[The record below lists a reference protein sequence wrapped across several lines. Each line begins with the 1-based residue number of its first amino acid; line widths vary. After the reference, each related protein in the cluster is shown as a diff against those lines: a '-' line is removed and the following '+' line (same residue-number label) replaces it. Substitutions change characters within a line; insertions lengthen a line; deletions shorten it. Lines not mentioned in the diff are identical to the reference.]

1 VVVRIDAVMLSLHAN
16 AGQAAHIAIFSRPDY
31 GRGEMCMNV
40 NEKKSIQA
48 VRKDA
53 QGRNIAFRLSSRE
66 EIDYHE
72 AIDLALN
79 GQIENV
85 NAFRGKDGDYHLRS
99 NADGNPNNN
108 LDNLPTF

>member
-1 VVVRIDAVMLSLHAN
+1 MSSLDAK
-16 AGQAAHIAIFSRPDY
+16 AGQAAHIALLSRPDY
-31 GRGEMCMNV
+31 GRGEMWMNV

-48 VRKDA
+48 VRRDV
-53 QGRNIAFRLSSRE
+53 QGRNIAFRLSNGE

-79 GQIENV
+79 GQLENV
-85 NAFRGKDGDYHLRS
+85 NAFRGKDGDCHLRS

>member
-1 VVVRIDAVMLSLHAN
+1 
-16 AGQAAHIAIFSRPDY
+16 
-31 GRGEMCMNV
+31 MNV

-48 VRKDA
+48 VRRDA
-53 QGRNIAFRLSSRE
+53 QGRNIAFRLSSGE

-79 GQIENV
+79 GQLENV

-99 NADGNPNNN
+99 NADGDPNNN